1 MLQITI
7 PEREYFD
14 EEKQEFF
21 YTKKR
26 TLFLEHSL
34 ISISKWEAK
43 WKKPFLYSGPDQE
56 RTQEESLDYIRCM
69 NIGQS
74 NTNDDVIE
82 GITPTE
88 MKQISDYIDDK
99 MTATWFNEKNNQ
111 NNGGGANRR
120 GQVITSE
127 LIYYWMIAF
136 NIPFECQKWHL
147 NRLLTLIRI
156 CQIKNTPS
164 KKMSKKDIY
173 ARNRALNDARRRSL
187 GSMG

>member
-56 RTQEESLDYIRCM
+56 RTKEESLDYIRCM

-99 MTATWFNEKNNQ
+99 MTAT
-111 NNGGGANRR
+111 
-120 GQVITSE
+120 
-127 LIYYWMIAF
+127 
-136 NIPFECQKWHL
+136 
-147 NRLLTLIRI
+147 
-156 CQIKNTPS
+156 
-164 KKMSKKDIY
+164 
-173 ARNRALNDARRRSL
+173 
-187 GSMG
+187 